1 MPWHNRVNH
10 NMPTNI
16 EDIEFSDF
24 QRVDI
29 RSGTI
34 VEATVNSKARV
45 PAYIL
50 KIDFGELGVRTSS
63 AQLTKNYQVED
74 LPGLQIVAVMNFP
87 VKRIAGIKSEVLVL
101 GTDNGD
107 NDIVLLGPL
116 STVANGLQV
125 C

>member
-1 MPWHNRVNH
+1 MLSEN
-10 NMPTNI
+10 
-16 EDIEFSDF
+16 ELIEFADF

-34 VEATVNSKARV
+34 VEARVNTKARV

-50 KIDFGELGVRTSS
+50 KIDFGALGMRTSS
-63 AQLTKNYQVED
+63 AQLTKNYPLEA
-74 LPGLQIVAVMNFP
+74 LTGLQVIAVVNFP
-87 VKRIAGIKSEVLVL
+87 VKRIAGIKSEVLIL

-107 NDIVLLGPL
+107 NDIVLLGPQ
-116 STVANGLQV
+116 SKVTNGLRV

>member
-1 MPWHNRVNH
+1 MPWHNKVNH
-10 NMPTNI
+10 NMSPKT
-16 EDIEFSDF
+16 EAIEFSDF
-24 QRVDI
+24 LRVEI

-34 VEATVNSKARV
+34 VEATVNTKARV

-50 KIDFGELGVRTSS
+50 KIDFGELGLRTSS
-63 AQLTKNYQVED
+63 AQLTKNYQIDD
-74 LPGLQIVAVMNFP
+74 LLGLQIVAVMNFP

-107 NDIVLLGPL
+107 NDIVLLRPF